1 MSEDR
6 SAPPSAAEALYPG
19 GPINDG
25 PGLGRTKELIE
36 SGIAKPAASPF
47 AEERP
52 SPRTER
58 GTERRGEPTPFDANR
73 YQPPEGYQA
82 HPELMREFAGL
93 AREERLSHRGGERML
108 ELFTRAQE
116 ADKQAYAQRL
126 AAGVEELQRELH
138 PEHLATARALI
149 NDPEM
154 TPPEMRQWL
163 ATWGSHPAV
172 ARMLTAWAGA
182 IRRGRY

>member
-1 MSEDR
+1 MM
-6 SAPPSAAEALYPG
+6 
-19 GPINDG
+19 
-25 PGLGRTKELIE
+25 
-36 SGIAKPAASPF
+36 
-47 AEERP
+47 
-52 SPRTER
+52 
-58 GTERRGEPTPFDANR
+58 
-73 YQPPEGYQA
+73 Q
-82 HPELMREFAGL
+82 EFAGL

-116 ADKQAYAQRL
+116 ADKQAYARRL
-126 AAGVEELQRELH
+126 ADGVEELQRELH

-154 TPPEMRQWL
+154 TPPEMREWL

-172 ARMLTAWAGA
+172 ARMLVAWAGT